1 MKIIKHLKKIVT
13 SIDMFYSSQM
23 LRYDNDTEYK
33 TVTGGIIT
41 ISIIIL
47 VTVGFAS
54 MISDTFNRTAITAS
68 LNIAKSNDPTFFD
81 LKANKQ
87 NMFMFGFKLQSMDLS
102 HIFNLASGTRY
113 FDIIFRN
120 INVTNGAVSGI
131 EHIDLVQ
138 CTDNHWSMLPEIV

>member
-1 MKIIKHLKKIVT
+1 
-13 SIDMFYSSQM
+13 M

-47 VTVGFAS
+47 VTVGFAN

-81 LKANKQ
+81 LKANK
-87 NMFMFGFKLQSMDLS
+87 
-102 HIFNLASGTRY
+102 
-113 FDIIFRN
+113 
-120 INVTNGAVSGI
+120 
-131 EHIDLVQ
+131 
-138 CTDNHWSMLPEIV
+138 